1 MEEAVKEGKYIY
13 CIIETA
19 TAVAKTF
26 GSQGI
31 GGRGDELYTVCFNDI
46 AAVVSNSPII
56 RYKVSRENTLAHEKA
71 IEEVMKEYT
80 VLPVRFATITEDEDK
95 VKKILEKEYGKF
107 KDLLNKMKDKKELG
121 LKAILHE
128 DVIYKDILEK
138 YKEIRI
144 LKEKVATLPSEKTY
158 FKRAEI
164 GEMVEA
170 ALQKEKEIYKKDILN
185 TLSALAAEVKINNS
199 YYELMIINAA
209 FLVENYKE
217 AEFDQKVNE
226 FEAKYSSNMKFKYIG
241 KVPPFNFVNLIIE
254 T

>member
-13 CIIETA
+13 CIIA

-26 GSQGI
+26 GSIGI
-31 GGRGDELYTVCFNDI
+31 GGRGDELYTICFKDI

-56 RYKVSRENTLAHEKA
+56 RYTVSRENMLAHEKA
-71 IEEVMKEYT
+71 IEEVMKEHT
-80 VLPVRFATITEDEDK
+80 VLPVRFATIAEDEEK
-95 VKKILEKEYGKF
+95 VKKILEKEYSKF

-121 LKAILHE
+121 LKAIFKE

-144 LKEKVATLPSEKTY
+144 LKEKVASLPSEKTY
-158 FKRAEI
+158 FKKAEI

-185 TLSALAAEVKINNS
+185 TLSALAAEVKSISS

-209 FLVENYKE
+209 FLVEKYKE

-226 FEAKYSSNMKFKYIG
+226 IEVKYSSKLKLKYIG
-241 KVPPFNFVNLIIE
+241 KVPPFNFVNLVIE